1 MFFWDPTMILLIPAL
16 ILAFYAQIKV
26 RSAFKKYSQIRNT
39 RGITGYQAAMHI
51 LQMNNLSDVAVEEV
65 PGSLSDHYDP
75 RDKTVR
81 LSSENYRGTSLAAVS
96 VAAHEVGHAIQ
107 DAHGY
112 APLRIRHS
120 ILPATNLGSWAAF
133 PLFIIGF
140 LFNSPLLVDI
150 GIVLFAGVVV
160 FHLVTLPVEFN
171 ASSRA
176 IAEAE
181 NTIAWRRARRS
192 VPSSPCQFSKTT
204 IGNNVQA
211 KLWSVARSHRVASG
225 LTTAKARTPPPTAA
239 ASAPIIKVEPSNSPR
254 CDGPTSANH
263 FI

>member
-16 ILAFYAQIKV
+16 ILAFYAQMKV

-176 IAEAE
+176 IAQLAGGGY
-181 NTIAWRRARRS
+181 I
-192 VPSSPCQFSKTT
+192 TT
-204 IGNNVQA
+204 EETRGA
-211 KLWSVARSHRVASG
+211 KKVLS
-225 LTTAKARTPPPTAA
+225 AA
-239 ASAPIIKVEPSNSPR
+239 AMTYVAATAVSAMHLIRLLILRNSM
-254 CDGPTSANH
+254 DD
-263 FI
+263 